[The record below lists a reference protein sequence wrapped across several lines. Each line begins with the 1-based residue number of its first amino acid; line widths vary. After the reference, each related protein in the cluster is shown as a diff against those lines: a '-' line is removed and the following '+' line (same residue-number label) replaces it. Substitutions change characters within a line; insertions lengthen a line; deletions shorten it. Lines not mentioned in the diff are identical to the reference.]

1 MIKLSINEND
11 AGQRLDR
18 FLKKYLKR
26 APLSAIYRIVRKD
39 LKINGKRGKE
49 DTVLREGD
57 ELTLYISQERLDEF
71 TGPVKKKT
79 ALRQFKIIYEDD
91 DLMVVDKPR
100 GLLTHGD
107 SREKKN
113 TLMNQ
118 VCGYLQGK
126 GEYDPSTE
134 KTFVPSPVNRLDR
147 NTTGLV
153 IFGKNAGSLRLL
165 TKLIRERESI
175 SKYYLTILC
184 GDFREKML
192 LEDTL
197 VKDEA
202 SNTVAV
208 SDEGGE
214 GKRSVTIVRPL
225 YSNGKF
231 SLVEVELL
239 TGRTHQIRAQLS
251 AAGYPLAGDAKY
263 GDEKVNRR
271 MKKLGLTNQLLH
283 AYRLTF
289 ENMPEELSQM
299 EGVELKAPL
308 PGVFEKIGRE
318 LLGKGIR
325 NLL

>member
-26 APLSAIYRIVRKD
+26 APLSAIYRIIRKD

-57 ELTLYISQERLDEF
+57 ELALYMSREQLDEF
-71 TGPVKKKT
+71 TRPVRKKT
-79 ALRQFKIIYEDD
+79 ARRQFRIIYEDE
-91 DLMVVDKPR
+91 DLIVVDKPR

-118 VCGYLQGK
+118 VCGYLQEK

-153 IFGKNAGSLRLL
+153 IFGKKAESLRIL
-165 TKLIRERESI
+165 TKLIRERRSI

-184 GDFREKML
+184 GDFRNEML
-192 LEDTL
+192 LEDRL
-197 VKDEA
+197 VKDEE

-208 SDEGGE
+208 SGDEDE
-214 GKRSVTIVRPL
+214 GKRSVTCVRPL
-225 YSNGKF
+225 HSNGKY

-251 AAGYPLAGDAKY
+251 AAGYPLAGDVKY
-263 GDEKVNRR
+263 GDARVNR
-271 MKKLGLTNQLLH
+271 KLKERGLTNQLLH

-289 ENMPEELSQM
+289 EDMPEELSQM

-318 LLGKGIR
+318 LLGKGIKS
-325 NLL
+325 LL